1 MRGPGTTTGVEV
13 RTDLDSGALVLC
25 LQPDHTEGQ
34 VRAAVDAS
42 AVQHPGAVVL
52 DLGPLPGRWAGLLRG
67 LARMCARQAVPLLVV
82 PVLAVP
88 APTPVRSLVSPL
100 PLRPHPS
107 VAEALASLPSA
118 LVPSSQRRRVHLP
131 PDPNAAG
138 QARAVAAH
146 TLHGWG
152 LDDLIFPVEL
162 ITSELVSNAVR
173 HAGTPAD
180 LLLRLGP
187 DGVRVAVHDGD
198 PTPPIRPPASV
209 DVGQEGGRGLLLVQA
224 AAHRWGVLIG
234 SHDKIVWADVR
245 PAPSARGGLWSGNGR
260 SARGDR

>member
-1 MRGPGTTTGVEV
+1 MRGRGTTTGVEV
-13 RTDLDSGALVLC
+13 RADLDSGALVLC
-25 LQPDHTEGQ
+25 LHPDHTEEQ

-42 AVQHPGAVVL
+42 AGQHPGAVVL
-52 DLGPLPGRWAGLLRG
+52 DLGPMPGRWAALLRG
-67 LARMCARQAVPLLVV
+67 LARLCARQAVPLLVA

-88 APTPVRSLVSPL
+88 APTPVRSLVTPL
-100 PLRPHPS
+100 PLRHHPS

-118 LVPSSQRRRVHLP
+118 LVPSSQRRRVHLAA
-131 PDPNAAG
+131 DPAAAG
-138 QARAVAAH
+138 RGRTVAAD
-146 TLHGWG
+146 TLTGWG
-152 LDDLIFPVEL
+152 LDELRFPVEL

-198 PTPPIRPPASV
+198 PTAPTSPPASV

-224 AAHRWGVLIG
+224 TAHRWGVLTG

-245 PAPSARGGLWSGNGR
+245 PAPSSRGGLWSGHGR

>member
-25 LQPDHTEGQ
+25 LLPDHTEEQ

-42 AVQHPGAVVL
+42 AGQHPGAVVL
-52 DLGPLPGRWAGLLRG
+52 DLGPKPGRWAGVLRG
-67 LARMCARQAVPLLVV
+67 LARGCARQAVPLLVV
-82 PVLAVP
+82 PVFAVP
-88 APTPVRSLVSPL
+88 APVRSVVTPL
-100 PLRPHPS
+100 PLRHHPS

-118 LVPSSQRRRVHLP
+118 LVPSSQRRRVHLAA
-131 PDPNAAG
+131 DPTAAAR
-138 QARAVAAH
+138 ARAVAAD
-146 TLHGWG
+146 TLRGWG
-152 LDDLIFPVEL
+152 LDELIFPVEL
-162 ITSELVSNAVR
+162 ITSELVSNVVR

-187 DGVRVAVHDGD
+187 DGVRVAVHDSD
-198 PTPPIRPPASV
+198 PTAPIRPPARV
-209 DVGQEGGRGLLLVQA
+209 DVALEGGRGLLLVQA

-245 PAPSARGGLWSGNGR
+245 PAPSSRGGLWSGHGR